1 VIVNTRSNRAEADG
15 VVKEIEA
22 AGGKAMAA
30 VADVVDAPTIE
41 KILAAAVERFGP
53 IDILI
58 NNAALRAEKSL
69 EQMSF
74 EEWRRIT
81 GVILDGAFIC
91 VKACLPHLK
100 KNSSGAIVNVGG
112 MSSHTGAAHRP
123 HVVTA
128 KAGLAGFTRALAHEL
143 AGKVRVNTVT
153 PAVMQAPRPAG
164 QPEPPHHSFV
174 NLLVGRRGL
183 PEDIAA
189 AVRFLCGPQ
198 AGYITGQN
206 IHVNGGAFLG

>member
-1 VIVNTRSNRAEADG
+1 
-15 VVKEIEA
+15 
-22 AGGKAMAA
+22 
-30 VADVVDAPTIE
+30 
-41 KILAAAVERFGP
+41 
-53 IDILI
+53 
-58 NNAALRAEKSL
+58 
-69 EQMSF
+69 MSF

-100 KNSSGAIVNVGG
+100 KNGSGAIVNVGG

-206 IHVNGGAFLG
+206 MHVNGGAFLG

>member
-15 VVKEIEA
+15 VVKEVEA

-30 VADVVDAPTIE
+30 VADVVDAPAIE